1 VETWN
6 NFMADLNALVRQQP
20 DTEIEAVLW
29 LNSSAIQRVTNAIE
43 QIQRED
49 LSKENFGGTD

>member
-1 VETWN
+1 MDTWN

-29 LNSSAIQRVTNAIE
+29 LNSLQFNCVMAIE
-43 QIQRED
+43 HIQRED
-49 LSKENFGGTD
+49 LSKEYGGTD